1 MFSNA
6 HRAVLGP
13 RPTFTLINEAM
24 AQQGLVTHLQSP
36 TSVQPLLFV
45 TGVVLG
51 IADVTPQFPD
61 TSQSLVEARRC
72 SHKAIFLSLPCFR
85 EIGKFSCLE
94 ISGAVPS

>member
-13 RPTFTLINEAM
+13 RPTFTLINEAT
-24 AQQGLVTHLQSP
+24 AQQGLVTHSQSP
-36 TSVQPLLFV
+36 TSVRPLSFV

-51 IADVTPQFPD
+51 LADVNPQFPD
-61 TSQSLVEARRC
+61 TSQSLVEA
-72 SHKAIFLSLPCFR
+72 CFR